1 MGPTPKPPWRLSN
14 AAIMTS
20 SNRKPSVGVL
30 LLDAQLRL
38 VHHTAEAATI
48 LGYPRK
54 LREKLPLDAVLPA
67 TRSQLAN
74 PHTAASE
81 SLEFSSGRRRYR
93 CRVFLLD
100 SSGNGSSDRVD
111 RLQPNVVVVLERVFT
126 EAANIPRWSEAFQ
139 LTNRE
144 RETVTFLLEG
154 LTSKEIADRMRI
166 SPNTVKSF
174 LKLVMAKVGASNRT
188 GIVAKILE
196 KAS

>member
-1 MGPTPKPPWRLSN
+1 MSHSN
-14 AAIMTS
+14 L
-20 SNRKPSVGVL
+20 KPSVGVL

-38 VHHTAEAATI
+38 IHHTAEAAAI

-54 LREKLPLDAVLPA
+54 PRESLPLDAVLPA
-67 TRSQLAN
+67 TRSQLAQ
-74 PHTAASE
+74 PPTAASPA
-81 SLEFSSGRRRYR
+81 LEFMSGRRRYC

-100 SSGNGSSDRVD
+100 SSGNASSSPVD
-111 RLQPNVVVVLERVFT
+111 RLQPRVVVVLERVFT
-126 EAANIPRWSEAFQ
+126 KTANHTVWSEAFQ